1 MTCPAAA
8 QARLTPVVRAFQ
20 KGMTDEDVKKVIEE
34 NKDKYIFKQ
43 SSAVQDKYIEKLPDE
58 EIKEFEPKFSDE
70 PLKFFKTS
78 WVIGKFLRGWQMDVP
93 EGHIY
98 GHDANVFL
106 NNVRPQITEKLKK
119 ELGRLKNLKF
129 QLALKVLLVKEIDV
143 SKEKNYRLP
152 RCKMGDKWIG
162 KEYSEPVF
170 RHKAQEELLN
180 EDGIDSALDKSYEV
194 LYERIES
201 YMAAGS
207 G

>member
-129 QLALKVLLVKEIDV
+129 QLALKVLLVKE
-143 SKEKNYRLP
+143 N
-152 RCKMGDKWIG
+152 RCK
-162 KEYSEPVF
+162 
-170 RHKAQEELLN
+170 
-180 EDGIDSALDKSYEV
+180 
-194 LYERIES
+194 
-201 YMAAGS
+201 
-207 G
+207 